1 MKIENQKLNVEEAF
15 TNFAYNIPDYQR
27 EYVWREKEVNKL
39 LEDIYEEYTKE
50 KSSEYFIGSIVCQKN
65 DREIEVI
72 DGQQRLTTLFIC
84 LCAFKKLLEQDK
96 QYYDTIQKWLFST
109 KINDQGQIME
119 SYNLILQYEDTS
131 DLLKQILQEKEIKEN
146 LRNSAKRIYE
156 AYQFALNYFKI
167 NLENNGKSELIKFLG
182 YFSKKVNFIQIETP
196 SISDA
201 LKIFE
206 TINERGVGL
215 NPMDLLKNLVFR
227 QLDRK
232 DFNRLKQ
239 DWKKI
244 TTLLEK
250 NKEKPLRFLRYFIMA
265 NYPVKIEKEVSG
277 KKVTREVLTEDE
289 IYDWIIENNKLCRY
303 QEEPFVFVEKMHEN
317 AEAYVNFAKGKYKN
331 GETHVFLRNIQELG
345 GSLSQH
351 LMLLLAVKD
360 IDKEIFDY
368 LTKEIETL
376 LFYYVI
382 TKTPTKEL
390 ELKFAKWSN
399 EIRELNTISDSEQK
413 TKINEFIRTRLIAE
427 INSKEENFKI
437 DFLRFNLY
445 SLQRYRVKYLLA
457 KITQYVDLMALG
469 QKDPELLDNY
479 LKSKI
484 EMEHI
489 LPNNPTDELKT
500 DFERENGENTYE
512 AYKIRLGNLTLLE
525 KPINIVVGRN
535 YFDLK
540 KEEYKKSVFRL
551 TKSIGIIEDVGK
563 NSSINKINRELHSF
577 SQWNKDSIEKRQE
590 MLFKFAKKI
599 WLIEEMKC

>member
-15 TNFAYNIPDYQR
+15 TNFVYNVPDYQR
-27 EYVWREKEVNKL
+27 EYVWGEKEVNKL

-50 KSSEYFIGSIVCQKN
+50 KSSEYFIGNIVGHKN

-72 DGQQRLTTLFIC
+72 DGQQRLTTIFIC

-96 QYYDTIQKWLFST
+96 QYVDTIQKWLFST
-109 KINDQGQIME
+109 KMNENGQIIE
-119 SYNLILQYEDTS
+119 SYNLILQYDDTS
-131 DLLKQILQEKEIKEN
+131 ELLKQILQEKELKDT

-156 AYQFALNYFKI
+156 AYQFALDYFKR
-167 NLENNGKSELIKFLG
+167 NLENNEKSELIKFLG
-182 YFSKKVNFIQIETP
+182 YFSKKVSFIQIETP

-239 DWKKI
+239 DWEKI
-244 TTLLEK
+244 TSLLEK

-277 KKVTREVLTEDE
+277 KKVIREVLTEDE
-289 IYDWIIENNKLCRY
+289 IYDWIIENNKLCKY
-303 QEEPFVFVEKMHEN
+303 QEEPFVFVEKLHEN
-317 AEAYVNFAKGKYKN
+317 AEAYVNFANGKYKN
-331 GETHVFLRNIQELG
+331 SDTHIFLRNIQELG

-351 LMLLLAVKD
+351 LILLLAVKD
-360 IDKEIFDY
+360 INKEIFDY
-368 LTKEIETL
+368 LTKEIESL

-399 EIRELNTISDSEQK
+399 DIRELNKLSYPEQK
-413 TKINEFIRTRLIAE
+413 TKINEFIKNRLVVE
-427 INSKEENFKI
+427 INAKEENFKI

-445 SLQRYRVKYLLA
+445 SLQQYKVKYLLA
-457 KITQYVDLMALG
+457 KLTQYADLMALG
-469 QKDPELLDNY
+469 QKDSELLDNY

-484 EMEHI
+484 EIEHI
-489 LPNNPTDELKT
+489 FPNNPTEELKA
-500 DFERENGENTYE
+500 DFEKENGKNSYE
-512 AYKIRLGNLTLLE
+512 LYKIRLGNLTLLE
-525 KPINIVVGRN
+525 KTINVVVGRN
-535 YFDLK
+535 YFNQK
-540 KEEYKKSVFRL
+540 KEEFKKSAFRL
-551 TKSIGIIEDVGK
+551 TKSIAIIEDVGK
-563 NSSINKINRELHSF
+563 NSSINKINQELISF
-577 SQWNKDSIEKRQE
+577 SEWNKDSIERRQE
-590 MLFKFAKKI
+590 MLFKLAKKV
-599 WLIEEMKC
+599 WLIEEMK

>member
-27 EYVWREKEVNKL
+27 EYVWGEKEVNKL

-50 KSSEYFIGSIVCQKN
+50 KSSEYFIGSIVGHKN

-84 LCAFKKLLEQDK
+84 LCAFKKLLEEDK
-96 QYYDTIQKWLFST
+96 QYFDTIQKWLFST
-109 KINDQGQIME
+109 KMNEKGQIIE

-131 DLLKQILQEKEIKEN
+131 DLLKHILQEKDIKET
-146 LRNSAKRIYE
+146 LRNSARRIYE

-227 QLDRK
+227 QLERK
-232 DFNRLKQ
+232 DFNKLKQ
-239 DWKKI
+239 EWKKI
-244 TTLLEK
+244 TALLEK

-277 KKVTREVLTEDE
+277 KKITREVLTEDE
-289 IYDWIIENNKLCRY
+289 IYDWLIENNKLCKY
-303 QEEPFVFVEKMHEN
+303 QEEPFVFVEKMYQN
-317 AEAYVNFAKGKYKN
+317 AEAYVNFANGKYKN
-331 GETHVFLRNIQELG
+331 GETHVYLRNIQELG

-351 LMLLLAVKD
+351 LMLFLAGKD
-360 IDKEIFDY
+360 IKKDLFDY
-368 LTKEIETL
+368 LTKQIETL

-390 ELKFAKWSN
+390 ELKFAKWAKD
-399 EIRELNTISDSEQK
+399 IRDLNNLQDSDQK
-413 TKINEFIRTRLIAE
+413 TKINEFIKNRLLVE
-427 INSKEENFKI
+427 VNTKEDNFKS

-445 SLQRYRVKYLLA
+445 SLQYYRVKYLLA
-457 KITQYVDLMALG
+457 KITQYVDLTSLG
-469 QKDPELLDNY
+469 QKEAELLDSY

-484 EMEHI
+484 EIEHI
-489 LPNNPTDELKT
+489 LPDNPTEELKS
-500 DFERENGENTYE
+500 DFEKENGEKSYE
-512 AYKIRLGNLTLLE
+512 TCKIRLGNLTLLE
-525 KPINIVVGRN
+525 KPRNVVASRN
-535 YFDLK
+535 YFEEK
-540 KEEYKKSVFRL
+540 KEIYKTSPLLL
-551 TKSIGIIEDVGK
+551 TKSIAIIEDVGK
-563 NSSINKINRELHSF
+563 NSSINKINQELISF
-577 SQWNKDSIEKRQE
+577 SKWNNDSIEKRQE
-590 MLFKFAKKI
+590 MLFKLTKKI
-599 WLIEEMKC
+599 WSIEEMK